1 MLAHAYR
8 HHVSHHR
15 HATRRINKIKEREKK
30 TPILHG
36 GKKKRKRSVA
46 QTKAR
51 LDKRINDRHY

>member
-1 MLAHAYR
+1 MLAHAY
-8 HHVSHHR
+8 R